1 MLRWLIC
8 VIAMLCLWLG
18 NPDPAF
24 ARLERHV
31 EAPGRVL
38 YKSLLKLRDSNR
50 DTWQVV
56 LFKQVENERVT
67 DLDLRLVGFPG
78 RAEFQHP
85 QDLVLAAGNRLWQA
99 PDRFASEAPAPN
111 VGQYD
116 LAEILPQLPSE
127 SPLELTLPTTASP
140 TLKVPTSAIVEWQIV
155 RRQSP

>member
-8 VIAMLCLWLG
+8 AIAILGFWLS
-18 NPDPAF
+18 NPDPAC
-24 ARLERHV
+24 ARLEQHV

-56 LFKQVENERVT
+56 LFKWVENGCVT

-85 QDLVLAAGNRLWQA
+85 QNLVLAAGNRLWQA
-99 PDRFASEAPAPN
+99 PDRYATEAPTPN
-111 VGQYD
+111 IGQFD
-116 LAEILPQLPSE
+116 LTEILPELPSA
-127 SPLELTLPTTASP
+127 SAVELTLPTTEML
-140 TLKVPTSAIVEWQIV
+140 TLKVPMSAIAEWQVV
-155 RRQSP
+155 RRQSQ